1 MTISGHL
8 FPKMSNTA
16 AAYHWYVLVF
26 VCCHSNNLINFNLI
40 PNKLRATE
48 KRSLQQFDCIAIPPP
63 QVTAV
68 CSDCIDHITSQPN
81 CREVHRSRMHDC
93 CWHAGLS
100 TNVDQ
105 TILSSEIVAYKIQW
119 FNGHWSGWYVPGVND
134 IDTKYN
140 TRARTCS
147 VPPRAH
153 SLRRVWSYFY
163 DHTHMYI
170 IRGQNSFL
178 FSRFVTVVCVCV
190 CTKCLGLVV
199 TNFFTRTFGTSE

>member
-26 VCCHSNNLINFNLI
+26 VCCHSNNLIVTLNFNLI

-48 KRSLQQFDCIAIPPP
+48 KRSSQQFDCIAIPPP

-68 CSDCIDHITSQPN
+68 CSDCIDHNITSQPN
-81 CREVHRSRMHDC
+81 CREVHRSRMHDR

-105 TILSSEIVAYKIQW
+105 TILSSEIVAYKIQ
-119 FNGHWSGWYVPGVND
+119 
-134 IDTKYN
+134 
-140 TRARTCS
+140 
-147 VPPRAH
+147 
-153 SLRRVWSYFY
+153 
-163 DHTHMYI
+163 
-170 IRGQNSFL
+170 
-178 FSRFVTVVCVCV
+178 
-190 CTKCLGLVV
+190 
-199 TNFFTRTFGTSE
+199 